1 MTGRVFSLFLSL
13 AVSLV
18 AAAQPSTAVASRD
31 AMLYETSTHLCL
43 QADTLTCISMDM
55 EWPKGLN
62 GSLLPELQRSL
73 TTFFFG
79 QPSDSYEAGRRSF
92 LSAHGEEI
100 QTIEEGKTFIQ
111 RYCEMHL
118 RCLWLEPGRYISFLA
133 RMEKCNESSV
143 VVSNHSY
150 FTFDLLNNR
159 MLTQK
164 DVFNQTRLWQ
174 NAGIRYQF
182 CEVLDTTSNASPF
195 DSIDWDRLPGQ
206 FALMGQRTLFDLGAD
221 NAGGV
226 WSEVDNAVIDVLFSK
241 NFKKWLKQ
249 PIPLASRE
257 MLPAKDIYLSS
268 PDDSLSVESQAQFEG
283 NIAAA
288 IGRNIPYTDLQTG
301 PVSDGKVYVSF
312 IVDKDASLKDIVF
325 LTVRNIRL
333 NRAVASALQML
344 YGWKPAVRNGEP
356 VARRYFLPL
365 ILHFK

>member
-1 MTGRVFSLFLSL
+1 
-13 AVSLV
+13 
-18 AAAQPSTAVASRD
+18 
-31 AMLYETSTHLCL
+31 
-43 QADTLTCISMDM
+43 
-55 EWPKGLN
+55 
-62 GSLLPELQRSL
+62 
-73 TTFFFG
+73 
-79 QPSDSYEAGRRSF
+79 
-92 LSAHGEEI
+92 
-100 QTIEEGKTFIQ
+100 
-111 RYCEMHL
+111 
-118 RCLWLEPGRYISFLA
+118 
-133 RMEKCNESSV
+133 MEKCNESSV

-195 DSIDWDRLPGQ
+195 DSIDWDRLPEQ

-268 PDDSLSVESQAQFEG
+268 PDDSLSVESQPQFEG